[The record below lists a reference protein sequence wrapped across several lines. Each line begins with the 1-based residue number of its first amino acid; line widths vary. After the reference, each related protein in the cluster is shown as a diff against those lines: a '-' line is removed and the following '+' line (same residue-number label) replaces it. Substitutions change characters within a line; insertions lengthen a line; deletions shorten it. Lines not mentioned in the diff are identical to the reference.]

1 MSQTMTT
8 PAPGNRAGHPGIDPG
23 SRAARARDLLAAEW
37 IKTGTVRATYWTLLA
52 TAVAAIA
59 VGVLIAHQV
68 ASVWAQLPP
77 DQRAGFDPL
86 GTSFRGFALAQ
97 LTMATLGVL
106 AISSEYST
114 GLIRTTFAAV
124 PQRRAVLAA
133 KAAVTG
139 AIALAVGELIA
150 LSSFEIVQAVL
161 AGTHTGIPLTGPGAL
176 RAITAA
182 GFYLLVVALIGAGLG
197 TLIRHTAGAT
207 AAAFGLLF
215 LLPQMIS
222 LLPSP
227 WDTNIGKFLPANAIT
242 QLTQAHPSTEG
253 LSTPWALAILAAYPA
268 AILICAGYA
277 LTHRD
282 T

>member
-8 PAPGNRAGHPGIDPG
+8 PAPGNRAGQRDNDPG
-23 SRAARARDLLAAEW
+23 SRAARARDLLSAEW
-37 IKTGTVRATYWTLLA
+37 IKTRTVRATYWTLLA
-52 TAVAAIA
+52 TAVAAIT

-86 GTSFRGFALAQ
+86 ATSFRGFALAQ

-150 LSSFEIVQAVL
+150 FISFEIVQAIL
-161 AGTHTGIPLTGPGAL
+161 AGTHAGVPLSDPAAL

-182 GFYLLVVALIGAGLG
+182 GLYLLVVVLIGAGLG
-197 TLIRHTAGAT
+197 TLIRHTAGAI

-222 LLPSP
+222 VLPSP

-253 LSTPWALAILAAYPA
+253 LSTPWALAVLVAYPA
-268 AILICAGYA
+268 ATLICAGYV
-277 LTHRD
+277 LHRRD